1 MICDMCAKENK
12 CNTAIL
18 KNGLRVS
25 LCDKCSNE
33 LKEMKHIL
41 SKGEEGNK

>member
-1 MICDMCAKENK
+1 MICDMCAKENN

-18 KNGLRVS
+18 KNGLRVN

-33 LKEMKHIL
+33 LKEMKHII
-41 SKGEEGNK
+41 SKDNEVNK